1 MDSVSSATASAADAT
16 VAYVLQNST
25 LTRLSCAY
33 GTTSVASSVPL
44 ATNVNTASVS
54 YPVSGACSGEFQLVL
69 SLSGSTLNGTPDYNI
84 TLCRATESMMTSPQH
99 AGRHSSRESGAA
111 LLLVLF
117 LVTCVGIIAAAAIS
131 YAGTSM
137 SASAVY
143 QTHRAKSA
151 DAEAAIRTAMQY
163 VKANEA
169 SGGSLGEDTG
179 SPCPTNFSYPGSTGT
194 VNVSFCP
201 QADSLIHAGDYRAV
215 LVTLAPSGQGIT
227 QTKNTTLTIG
237 GDVFSNSFINVRGMD
252 VPSGRVWAWNDTAGG
267 GNCATGSVTA
277 SGGKDCNAHT
287 TYNNVVPKIGMDPG
301 DPSLG
306 HAAEWKPAG
315 PPGTVQ
321 TPSGCNLQPG
331 IYTSGSGLTSAC
343 AGTINLAA
351 GEYYLDFPSTDNTWT
366 INGTMQGPTCVSP
379 TDQGVQLVFAN
390 NSQLSNSGTISIPC
404 GRRATPTAP
413 RIAMIGLADTIG
425 AGSTVTTILRPTNA
439 VDGGG
444 GYFPTAGAF
453 AATNAAFIGSGAYPQ
468 DATQARASIA
478 ANKKTAKPSTQH
490 LQRVLRTGTDRERRH
505 HLPRRQSRA
514 RRIELQHQPHRNATE
529 PRLGSCTIPLAP
541 APTRLASEGLYVSN
555 DLSASLSTC
564 SFDASTSPTLTWSAK
579 TTSASAVNL
588 DIDGAQIEATWHDPG
603 IPAQTGCVIHA
614 GCDLIHS
621 ASPNGHDS
629 FLVDD
634 SIYIPQSS
642 FQTTCKNNCSFNI
655 GQALIAWS
663 LTLDAN
669 PAAIGSPLIGSGA
682 TQYLTGKVLFQ
693 ATIGPTNW
701 TDAYAT
707 IDPTTYA
714 PTITTWVNRP

>member
-1 MDSVSSATASAADAT
+1 
-16 VAYVLQNST
+16 
-25 LTRLSCAY
+25 
-33 GTTSVASSVPL
+33 
-44 ATNVNTASVS
+44 
-54 YPVSGACSGEFQLVL
+54 
-69 SLSGSTLNGTPDYNI
+69 
-84 TLCRATESMMTSPQH
+84 MTSPQH
-99 AGRHSSRESGAA
+99 AGRHRSRESGAA

-215 LVTLAPSGQGIT
+215 LVTLAPTGQGIT

-237 GDVFSNSFINVRGMD
+237 GDVFSNSSINVRGMN

-306 HAAEWKPAG
+306 HADEWAPAG

-331 IYTSGSGLTSAC
+331 IYTSGSALTSAC

-351 GEYYLDFPSTDNTWT
+351 GEYYLDFPSSDNTWT
-366 INGTMQGPTCVSP
+366 INGTLQGPTCVNP

-404 GRRATPTAP
+404 GRRATSSGP
-413 RIAMIGLADTIG
+413 RIAMIGLANTIS
-425 AGSTVTTILRPTNA
+425 AGSNVTTILRPTSA

-444 GYFPTAGAF
+444 GYFPAAGAF
-453 AATNAAFIGSGAYPQ
+453 PASNAAYSGSGAYPQ

-478 ANKKTAKPSTQH
+478 ANKKKAN
-490 LQRVLRTGTDRERRH
+490 LQLGTFAAWSGPA
-505 HLPRRQSRA
+505 LSA
-514 RRIELQHQPHRNATE
+514 NAAITSLVVKVAHDE
-529 PRLGSCTIPLAP
+529 SNSNISFTTTPPTLVWGTCAVPLTP

-555 DLSASLSTC
+555 DLSASLSAC

-588 DIDGAQIEATWHDPG
+588 DVDGAQIEATWHDPG
-603 IPAQTGCVIHA
+603 IPAQSGCVIHA

-621 ASPNGHDS
+621 ASPNGHDT
-629 FLVDD
+629 FLVERQHLHPTKLVPNHVQEQLQLQHRP
-634 SIYIPQSS
+634 SAHHVVTHPRRQPVLHRLTAHRLGCHRIPHRQSPLPS
-642 FQTTCKNNCSFNI
+642 NHWRHQLDRRLRHHRPHNI
-655 GQALIAWS
+655 RSHHHHMGQPTLTVTMGKPASTRPVRHDRQRIAS
-663 LTLDAN
+663 TRDLVLTVTFSVVVG
-669 PAAIGSPLIGSGA
+669 AAIAVEAADMGDRGDVDRLVQGAVPSSREAAVASGGSVESA
-682 TQYLTGKVLFQ
+682 
-693 ATIGPTNW
+693 
-701 TDAYAT
+701 
-707 IDPTTYA
+707 
-714 PTITTWVNRP
+714 